1 MRTLKMIVGVMLV
14 VAAVYVGWALIPPY
28 FANYQFED
36 AVENQALF
44 DSYTSKSDE
53 DVRQAVFKKAQQ
65 LDIPITAEQIQ
76 VKRGAN
82 NALAISVDYSVH
94 VELPG
99 YPMDLNFHTASKN
112 KPI

>member
-1 MRTLKMIVGVMLV
+1 MIVGVFLV
-14 VAAVYVGWALIPPY
+14 VAAVYLGWTLVPPY

-36 AVENQALF
+36 AIQNEALF
-44 DSYTSKSDE
+44 DSYTSKTEE

-65 LDIPITAEQIQ
+65 LEIPIAPEQIQ

-82 NALAISVDYSVH
+82 NALAIWVDYSVH
-94 VELPG
+94 VDLPG
-99 YPMDLNFHTASKN
+99 YPMDLNFHSGSKN